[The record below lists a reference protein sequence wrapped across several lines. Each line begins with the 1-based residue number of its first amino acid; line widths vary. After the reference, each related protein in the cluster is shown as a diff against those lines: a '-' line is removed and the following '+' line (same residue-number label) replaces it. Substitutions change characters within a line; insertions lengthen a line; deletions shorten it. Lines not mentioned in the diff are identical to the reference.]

1 MRIVVI
7 HQKMPAEQGLNVPC
21 NRFAGQRIAAS
32 GQRQIGVAQRGPNRL
47 SGRDPSPQHLLRKIR
62 LAGVGHKAQPQL
74 FKRKRNPLVYAHEKP
89 PPCRGRLNQHRFDG
103 FIAERQRAHSMGS
116 IQLAQKTIHLRARI
130 EPDMQ
135 TQTLV
140 FTGGNH
146 AKAERILIKLPD
158 EHIPCAALLRRKAN
172 LFGSTGV
179 FHAVT
184 SRRKEILRQRQ

>member
-1 MRIVVI
+1 
-7 HQKMPAEQGLNVPC
+7 
-21 NRFAGQRIAAS
+21 
-32 GQRQIGVAQRGPNRL
+32 
-47 SGRDPSPQHLLRKIR
+47 
-62 LAGVGHKAQPQL
+62 
-74 FKRKRNPLVYAHEKP
+74 
-89 PPCRGRLNQHRFDG
+89 
-103 FIAERQRAHSMGS
+103 MGS
-116 IQLAQKTIHLRARI
+116 IQLTQKTVCLRARI

-140 FTGGNH
+140 FADGNQ

-184 SRRKEILRQRQ
+184 PRRKEILRQRQ